1 MLGTIVNSLAIVVGG
16 VVGWTVG
23 RWFPVKMREMILAGL
38 GLVVFVAGVE
48 MALSWSG
55 TILIVIV
62 SVVLGTAI
70 GELLGIE
77 RGLQALGAWLQR
89 QVGARVKGNF
99 AQGFIYAS
107 LVYCVGPMAI
117 LGAMESG
124 IQGNHSILF
133 AKASIDGITA
143 IAFAATLGPGV
154 VLAAVPVLLY
164 QGGLTLGA
172 LGLADIVAVASAQI
186 TATGGI
192 LIMAL
197 GLKMLSIKDI
207 SVANMLPA
215 LPLAALL
222 AMLFEKVLM

>member
-1 MLGTIVNSLAIVVGG
+1 MLGTIVNSLAIIAGG
-16 VVGWTVG
+16 LVGWIAG
-23 RWFPVKMREMILAGL
+23 RWFPVKMREMILAGM
-38 GLVVFVAGVE
+38 GLVVFVAGIE
-48 MALSWSG
+48 MTLNWAGAVL
-55 TILIVIV
+55 LVIV
-62 SVVLGTAI
+62 SVVLGTAA

-77 RGLQALGAWLQR
+77 KGLERLGGWLQCR
-89 QVGARVKGNF
+89 VGSKAKSNF
-99 AQGFIYAS
+99 GQGFIYAS

-143 IAFAATLGPGV
+143 IAFAAALGPGV
-154 VLAAVPVLLY
+154 VFAAAPVFLY
-164 QGGLTLGA
+164 QGGLTLAA
-172 LGLADIVAVASAQI
+172 LGLAGIVTAASAQI

-197 GLKMLSIKDI
+197 GLKMLNIKDI

-222 AMLFEKVLM
+222 TLFVERVL